1 MMGRNAALIEV
12 MRNVEEVFLS
22 RNLRDI
28 YHLRD
33 LRVCVRIMLR
43 TFYKNVETDLGLLM
57 TGSNEG
63 EV

>member
-1 MMGRNAALIEV
+1 MGRNAALIEV